1 MQSTCNKKGVLS
13 LIVLRT
19 TALADL
25 ALGFLSDF
33 SPTIPPHSKAP
44 TLLFLK
50 HHRNISALEVHNV
63 SSLCLEWSS
72 PIHEV
77 YSPLHYFLQTSAQT
91 PCSLTVLSWPSNWNI
106 SPLFFFMS
114 LIATWGVTDLFT
126 LCFMSLEC
134 KVAQE
139 RGFICSLLLPSV

>member
-1 MQSTCNKKGVLS
+1 MQSTCNKKAVLS
-13 LIVLRT
+13 LIVLST

-33 SPTIPPHSKAP
+33 SPIIAPHSKPP

-50 HHRNISALEVHNV
+50 HHRTISALKIYSV

-72 PIHEV
+72 PI
-77 YSPLHYFLQTSAQT
+77 YGLLHYFLQTSAQT

-114 LIATWGVTDLFT
+114 LIATWDITDLFT
-126 LCFMSLEC
+126 LCLMSLEC